1 MIGIVDIGIEKL
13 VVVWWLMG
21 NVDVESWL
29 GNVWQLD
36 IQNKEY
42 EYGSIRIYIEYMYI
56 FKRNVQKQMHTNM
69 IMDPQVRTNYMELL
83 NLTCYI

>member
-1 MIGIVDIGIEKL
+1 MIGIEKL
-13 VVVWWLMG
+13 VVVSWLME
-21 NVDVESWL
+21 NVEVECWLL

>member
-1 MIGIVDIGIEKL
+1 MIGIEKL
-13 VVVWWLMG
+13 VVVSWLME
-21 NVDVESWL
+21 NVEVECWLL

-42 EYGSIRIYIEYMYI
+42 EYGSKRIYIEYMYI

-69 IMDPQVRTNYMELL
+69 ILDPQVRTNYMELL

>member
-1 MIGIVDIGIEKL
+1 MIGIEKL
-13 VVVWWLMG
+13 VVVSWLME
-21 NVDVESWL
+21 NVEVECWLL

-56 FKRNVQKQMHTNM
+56 FKRNVQKQMHTNT
-69 IMDPQVRTNYMELL
+69 IMVRTNYMESAPPEERNKHFLPK
-83 NLTCYI
+83 